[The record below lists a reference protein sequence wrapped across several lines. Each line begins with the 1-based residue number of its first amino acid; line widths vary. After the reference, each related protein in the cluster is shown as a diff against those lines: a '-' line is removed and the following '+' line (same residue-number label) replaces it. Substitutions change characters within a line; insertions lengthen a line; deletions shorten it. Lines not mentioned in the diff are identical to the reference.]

1 MRLYRRQLKWEQ
13 LLFWRS
19 RESAVFV
26 FLFPLLLFTLL
37 TAVYN
42 GRIYGRPAS
51 WALLAGMLGYGAATT
66 AFAGLALII
75 VARRELGIL
84 KRIRSTPLPPA
95 TYLVAVLTSIMVV
108 FALQAVSLFVLGKV
122 LKSTPWPHNVVSL
135 ALALALGAAVFA
147 ALGLALTG
155 FIRSLEGSSAIVNV
169 IVLPMAF
176 LSGSFGPTRHYPQA
190 LRAIGAVL
198 PLKPLIDLINGIYLH
213 GQQIWDRPRA
223 VAILIAWGIFGMVVA
238 IRKFR
243 WEPREG

>member
-1 MRLYRRQLKWEQ
+1 MSLYRHQVKWEQ

-66 AFAGLALII
+66 AFAGLALIL
-75 VARRELGIL
+75 VGRRELGML

-95 TYLVAVLTSIMVV
+95 TYLVAVLTSTMVV

-155 FIRSLEGSSAIVNV
+155 YIRSLEGSSAIVNV

-198 PLKPLIDLINGIYLH
+198 PLKPLIDLINAIYLH

-223 VAILIAWGIFGMVVA
+223 VAILIAWGIFGMAVA

>member
-1 MRLYRRQLKWEQ
+1 MRLYRHQLKWEQ

-66 AFAGLALII
+66 AFAGLALIL

-84 KRIRSTPLPPA
+84 KRIRSTPLPPT

-223 VAILIAWGIFGMVVA
+223 VGILLAWGIFGMAVA

>member
-1 MRLYRRQLKWEQ
+1 MSLYRHQLKWEQ

-66 AFAGLALII
+66 AFAGLALIL

-122 LKSTPWPHNVVSL
+122 LKSTPWPQNVVSL

-198 PLKPLIDLINGIYLH
+198 PLKPLIDLINAIYLH

-223 VAILIAWGIFGMVVA
+223 VGILIAWGIFGMAVA

>member
-108 FALQAVSLFVLGKV
+108 FALQAVSLFVLGRV
-122 LKSTPWPHNVVSL
+122 LKSTPWPQNVVSL

-176 LSGSFGPTRHYPQA
+176 LSGSFGPTRHYPQV

-223 VAILIAWGIFGMVVA
+223 VAILVAWGIFGMAVA

>member
-1 MRLYRRQLKWEQ
+1 MRLYRHQLRWEQ

-66 AFAGLALII
+66 AFAGLALIL

-95 TYLVAVLTSIMVV
+95 TYLIAVLTSIMVV

-122 LKSTPWPHNVVSL
+122 LKSTPWPANVVSL

-190 LRAIGAVL
+190 LRVIGAVL

-223 VAILIAWGIFGMVVA
+223 VALLVAWGIVGMALA

>member
-66 AFAGLALII
+66 AFAGLALIL

-95 TYLVAVLTSIMVV
+95 TYLVAVLTSIMLV

>member
-1 MRLYRRQLKWEQ
+1 MRLYRHQLKWEQ

-66 AFAGLALII
+66 AFAGLALIL

-122 LKSTPWPHNVVSL
+122 LKSTPWPQNVVSL
-135 ALALALGAAVFA
+135 ALSLALGAAVFA

-190 LRAIGAVL
+190 LRVIGAVL
-198 PLKPLIDLINGIYLH
+198 PLKPLIDLINAIYLH

-223 VAILIAWGIFGMVVA
+223 VAILVAWGIFGMAVA

>member
-108 FALQAVSLFVLGKV
+108 FALQAVSLFVLGRV
-122 LKSTPWPHNVVSL
+122 LKSTPWPQNLFSL
-135 ALALALGAAVFA
+135 VLSLALGAAVFA

-223 VAILIAWGIFGMVVA
+223 VAILIAWGIFGMAVA

>member
-1 MRLYRRQLKWEQ
+1 MRLYRHQLKWEQ
-13 LLFWRS
+13 VLFWRS

-66 AFAGLALII
+66 AFAGLALIL

-122 LKSTPWPHNVVSL
+122 LKSTPWPHNLFSL
-135 ALALALGAAVFA
+135 ALSLALGAAVFA

-223 VAILIAWGIFGMVVA
+223 VAILVAWGILGMAVA

>member
-1 MRLYRRQLKWEQ
+1 MRLYRHQLKWEQ

-66 AFAGLALII
+66 AFAGLALIL

-95 TYLVAVLTSIMVV
+95 KYLVAVLTSIMVV

-155 FIRSLEGSSAIVNV
+155 YIRSLEGSSAIVNV

-176 LSGSFGPTRHYPQA
+176 LSGSFGPTRHYPQV

>member
-1 MRLYRRQLKWEQ
+1 
-13 LLFWRS
+13 
-19 RESAVFV
+19 
-26 FLFPLLLFTLL
+26 
-37 TAVYN
+37 
-42 GRIYGRPAS
+42 
-51 WALLAGMLGYGAATT
+51 MLGYGAATT
-66 AFAGLALII
+66 AFAGLALIL

-95 TYLVAVLTSIMVV
+95 TYLVAVLTSIMLV

-122 LKSTPWPHNVVSL
+122 LKSTPWPDNVVSL
-135 ALALALGAAVFA
+135 VLALALGAAVFA

-223 VAILIAWGIFGMVVA
+223 VALLIAWGIFGMVVA

>member
-1 MRLYRRQLKWEQ
+1 MRLYRQQLKWEQ

-66 AFAGLALII
+66 AFAGLALIL

-122 LKSTPWPHNVVSL
+122 LKSTPWPQNVVSL

-155 FIRSLEGSSAIVNV
+155 YIRSLEGSSAIVNV

-223 VAILIAWGIFGMVVA
+223 VAILVAWGIFGMVVA